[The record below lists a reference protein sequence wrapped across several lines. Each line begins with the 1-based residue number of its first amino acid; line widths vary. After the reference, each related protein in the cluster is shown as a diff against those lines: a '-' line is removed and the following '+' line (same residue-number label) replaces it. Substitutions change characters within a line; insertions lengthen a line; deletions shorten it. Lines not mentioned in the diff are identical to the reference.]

1 MFKVKAI
8 VSNDQTSDIMTT
20 TKYAETMDDAEKMQL
35 AIANIVM
42 DRMNEK
48 SESYT
53 PGIKWGV
60 KFETEDVNDRT
71 VLEDITVAD
80 LKMFILKISRN
91 EL

>member
-8 VSNDQTSDIMTT
+8 VSNSHASEAMVAS
-20 TKYAETMDDAEKMQL
+20 KYAETIEDAEKMQL

-53 PGIKWGV
+53 PGIKWDV
-60 KFETEDVNDRT
+60 RFEIEEVSDRT
-71 VLEDITVAD
+71 ELENITVAD
-80 LKMFILKISRN
+80 LKMFLLKISRG
-91 EL
+91 EI